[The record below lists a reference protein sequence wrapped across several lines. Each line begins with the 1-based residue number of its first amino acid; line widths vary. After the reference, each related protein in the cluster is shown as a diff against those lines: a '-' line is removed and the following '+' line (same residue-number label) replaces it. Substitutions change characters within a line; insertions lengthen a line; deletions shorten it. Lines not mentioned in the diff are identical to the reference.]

1 MPTIRLLRHSSTR
14 ETAPDTK
21 AEVVVKARKLETV
34 VHCLILSKTAR
45 IVAHPIFRRNMFF
58 DAFRIFAIGQIVACG
73 IITRMST
80 NNILADSFSGNR
92 ILFLDGG
99 MGTQLQSKGLQPGE
113 TPETWNLTRPD
124 DIRAVH
130 ESYLASGADVVYTNT
145 FGANRA
151 KYHGDIPLSDIIE
164 SAISIARDAANAA
177 GGERFVALEDGFSS
191 PPAISSS
198 TPHTTPSQSR
208 SPSAQKPAPT
218 LSPSRQSATHTNSR
232 QPCWRQRKIRHFR

>member
-1 MPTIRLLRHSSTR
+1 
-14 ETAPDTK
+14 
-21 AEVVVKARKLETV
+21 
-34 VHCLILSKTAR
+34 
-45 IVAHPIFRRNMFF
+45 
-58 DAFRIFAIGQIVACG
+58 
-73 IITRMST
+73 MST

-151 KYHGDIPLSDIIE
+151 KYHGDIPLSD
-164 SAISIARDAANAA
+164 
-177 GGERFVALEDGFSS
+177 L
-191 PPAISSS
+191 
-198 TPHTTPSQSR
+198 
-208 SPSAQKPAPT
+208 
-218 LSPSRQSATHTNSR
+218 
-232 QPCWRQRKIRHFR
+232 